1 MDIRQNVLQFKMQLL
16 RFMPFYGDILMRLP
30 IQESKS
36 IDTAATDGRLIVYN
50 PDFFA
55 TLNEGQQ
62 NFVLMHELFHVL
74 LQHARRSVGKK
85 RNRVLWNTACDLVI
99 NSMLFFQVASTMRS
113 AGIPFEAPPDGLY
126 MRFSP
131 DSVAENIYATLKRDN
146 TGNRPLKKVLLVLN
160 NRFPRE
166 ITPGD
171 DLLPGTD
178 EMQEQQITD
187 MIRNAL
193 KQVPSSQPGYGSYFV
208 PPSVYK
214 LYGTKPLN
222 WQVLLRNMLEQR
234 ISDDSSYAT
243 PERKYLH
250 MDLILPGHTA
260 SEEVL
265 EEVWIFIDS
274 SGSIS
279 HDTMASFLTQVHSLL
294 KTFEC
299 TMNIVYWDTQVTDIY
314 RNIRKKEELKDCLP
328 KHSGG
333 TDINCVYRWIRQN
346 KIHPNAMLILTDG
359 YFGQL
364 TETEMARRLKR
375 KTVLILSEEQTVFIT
390 DDIGKI
396 ARLTTE

>member
-99 NSMLFFQVASTMRS
+99 NSMLVFQVASTMRS
-113 AGIPFEAPPDGLY
+113 AGIPFEAPPNGLY

-146 TGNRPLKKVLLVLN
+146 TGNRPLKKVLLVLDK
-160 NRFPRE
+160 RPPRE

-279 HDTMASFLTQVHSLL
+279 HDTMASFLTQVHFLL

-375 KTVLILSEEQTVFIT
+375 KTVLILSEEHTVFIT